1 MSSPIGREVLQVP
14 VEEEMKRSYLDY
26 AMSVIIARALPDV
39 RDGLKP
45 VQRRILYVMRELGL
59 TPDSQHTKSAKVCGE
74 TTANYH
80 PHGQEV
86 VYPTLVRIAQDF
98 NMRYPLVDGQGNF
111 GSVDGDPP
119 AAMRYC
125 LTGDALVRTAE
136 GLIPIGKLAD
146 LPSPPVSPSPNM
158 LGEGELTPLSHSVG
172 EGLGVRADRETPT
185 ETAIDIAVRSVGGRT
200 QRAERWF
207 DCGEHPTL
215 RVRTRY
221 GYELTGT
228 PNHPVLVCLA
238 DTTGKPRLAW
248 KTLDTLQVGDYLV
261 IDRGVETHAGTP
273 VDLTPYYPDLSPS
286 TRRHALPT
294 QLDEPLAF
302 LMGALVA
309 EGTLADDRIEF
320 TCTPGEFADEFV
332 RCWARVFPD
341 CRLHQWLRP
350 PVGFGKRPFW
360 QMQVVSQQVVRLL
373 GNLGLHGRS
382 AERVVPEAILRSP
395 QAVQAAFLRGLFE
408 GDGGVERS
416 GRSLMRVSLV
426 SASKRLLQQ
435 VQVMLLH
442 FGIVARLTQDTRGTT
457 WRLILTGARNLQRY
471 AASIGFV
478 SEAKRKA
485 LEAILS
491 DATGRVLSKTDF
503 VPYLSAYV
511 RRTATRHRE
520 WLSKH
525 NFDRPER
532 LADAL
537 PRLLEALTPEDAE
550 FLCALAEGRY
560 FFDPIVAIEDAGT
573 QRVYS
578 IRVAS
583 DCHSFVANG
592 FINHNTETRLT
603 PIAMEMLADIDK
615 ETVDWM
621 PNYLQSAEEPTVLPA
636 RFPNLLCNGGSGIAV
651 GMATNIPPHNL
662 SEVVDALIYR
672 LEHPN
677 CTLEPILKLLPGP
690 DFPTGALILGTKGIR
705 QAYETG
711 RGSIVMQAKTQ
722 IEPLDGG
729 KSAIVITELP
739 YQVSKARLIEQIAA
753 LVKAGKLDGITD
765 LADYSDRTGMRV
777 VIELRRDV
785 NPNRMLNSLLK
796 HTQMRTTFGAILLA
810 LVDNVPRVMSLLD
823 LLDHYL
829 EHRRTVIE
837 RRTRYE
843 LYRAKSRAHILEGL
857 QIALNFLDEI
867 IRIIRQSETAE
878 AARREMIRRFGLT
891 VLQADAILN
900 TQLRQLA
907 RLEQEKLAEE
917 YRGLLREITRLEHI
931 LSDPK
936 QVEQIIKD
944 DLRMLKEKF
953 GDARRTRIIA
963 REAEDISEEELIP
976 EEETLVLITRDGY
989 IKRVSMDAYRSQ
1001 KRGGKGVIAT
1011 TAREED
1017 EVEHLFQVSTHHYIL
1032 FFTDRGR
1039 VYRLKAYEIPETSR
1053 QARGTAV
1060 INYINIQP
1068 DEKVTATVSVRD
1080 FASEGYLTMITRRG
1094 EIKRTALSEFAN
1106 LRSNGLNAFDL
1117 ESGDSLGWVLHTSG
1131 KDDVLLATRAGLAIR
1146 FPESDVPVR
1155 GRTAG
1160 GVKAIRLGK
1169 DDALVAACRVQPDA
1183 LLLVVSENGFGKC
1196 TPLKEYR
1203 VQSRGGK
1210 GIFTM
1215 NVTRKTGSVVAA
1227 EVVEKDDKVILVTAN
1242 GKGIR
1247 LRVADLR
1254 ITGRIAQGVKLID
1267 LAEGDTVAAI
1277 TRIVLGKRLHEV
1289 DSARDGQNARG

>member
-1 MSSPIGREVLQVP
+1 MSSPIGREVLLIP

-86 VYPTLVRIAQDF
+86 VYPTLVRMAQDF

-119 AAMRYC
+119 AAMRY
-125 LTGDALVRTAE
+125 
-136 GLIPIGKLAD
+136 
-146 LPSPPVSPSPNM
+146 
-158 LGEGELTPLSHSVG
+158 
-172 EGLGVRADRETPT
+172 
-185 ETAIDIAVRSVGGRT
+185 
-200 QRAERWF
+200 
-207 DCGEHPTL
+207 
-215 RVRTRY
+215 
-221 GYELTGT
+221 
-228 PNHPVLVCLA
+228 
-238 DTTGKPRLAW
+238 
-248 KTLDTLQVGDYLV
+248 
-261 IDRGVETHAGTP
+261 
-273 VDLTPYYPDLSPS
+273 
-286 TRRHALPT
+286 
-294 QLDEPLAF
+294 
-302 LMGALVA
+302 
-309 EGTLADDRIEF
+309 
-320 TCTPGEFADEFV
+320 
-332 RCWARVFPD
+332 
-341 CRLHQWLRP
+341 
-350 PVGFGKRPFW
+350 
-360 QMQVVSQQVVRLL
+360 
-373 GNLGLHGRS
+373 
-382 AERVVPEAILRSP
+382 
-395 QAVQAAFLRGLFE
+395 
-408 GDGGVERS
+408 
-416 GRSLMRVSLV
+416 
-426 SASKRLLQQ
+426 
-435 VQVMLLH
+435 
-442 FGIVARLTQDTRGTT
+442 
-457 WRLILTGARNLQRY
+457 
-471 AASIGFV
+471 
-478 SEAKRKA
+478 
-485 LEAILS
+485 
-491 DATGRVLSKTDF
+491 
-503 VPYLSAYV
+503 
-511 RRTATRHRE
+511 
-520 WLSKH
+520 
-525 NFDRPER
+525 
-532 LADAL
+532 
-537 PRLLEALTPEDAE
+537 
-550 FLCALAEGRY
+550 
-560 FFDPIVAIEDAGT
+560 
-573 QRVYS
+573 
-578 IRVAS
+578 
-583 DCHSFVANG
+583 
-592 FINHNTETRLT
+592 TETRLT

-690 DFPTGALILGTKGIR
+690 DFPTGGLILGTKGIR

-765 LADYSDRTGMRV
+765 IADYSDRTGMRV

-796 HTQMRTTFGAILLA
+796 HTQLRTTFGAILLA

-829 EHRRTVIE
+829 EHRRIVIE

-878 AARREMIRRFGLT
+878 VARRTMIQRFGLT

-907 RLEQEKLAEE
+907 RLEQEKIAEE

-936 QVEQIIKD
+936 QVEAIIKD
-944 DLRMLKEKF
+944 DLRTLKEKF

-1060 INYINIQP
+1060 INYINIQS

-1080 FASEGYLTMITRRG
+1080 FNTPGYLTMITRKG

-1117 ESGDSLGWVLHTSG
+1117 EPGDSLGWVLHTSG
-1131 KDDVLLATRAGLAIR
+1131 KDDVLLVTKAGLAIR
-1146 FPESDVPVR
+1146 FPETGVPVR
-1155 GRTAG
+1155 SRAAG
-1160 GVKAIRLGK
+1160 GVKAITLGK
-1169 DDALVAACRVQPDA
+1169 EDALVSACRVQPDA

-1215 NVTRKTGSVVAA
+1215 NVTRKTGNVVAA
-1227 EVVEKDDKVILVTAN
+1227 EVVEKDDKLILVTTN
-1242 GKGIR
+1242 SKGIR

-1277 TRIVLGKRLHEV
+1277 TRIVLGKRLQEV
-1289 DSARDGQNARG
+1289 EAGRDS

>member
-86 VYPTLVRIAQDF
+86 VYPTLVRMAQDF

-136 GLIPIGKLAD
+136 GLIPISKLA
-146 LPSPPVSPSPNM
+146 SAEAGAEV
-158 LGEGELTPLSHSVG
+158 
-172 EGLGVRADRETPT
+172 
-185 ETAIDIAVRSVGGRT
+185 AIDIAVRSAGGRT

-221 GYELTGT
+221 GYELIGT

-273 VDLTPYYPDLSPS
+273 VDLTPYYPDLSPA

-373 GNLGLHGRS
+373 GNLGLRGRS
-382 AERVVPEAILRSP
+382 AERVVPEAILRAP

-408 GDGGVERS
+408 GDGCVERS

-485 LEAILS
+485 LEAVLN

-520 WLSKH
+520 WLGKH

-537 PRLLEALTPEDAE
+537 PRLLEALSPEDAE

-592 FINHNTETRLT
+592 FINHNTEVRLT

-765 LADYSDRTGMRV
+765 IADYSDRTGC
-777 VIELRRDV
+777 
-785 NPNRMLNSLLK
+785 
-796 HTQMRTTFGAILLA
+796 
-810 LVDNVPRVMSLLD
+810 
-823 LLDHYL
+823 
-829 EHRRTVIE
+829 
-837 RRTRYE
+837 
-843 LYRAKSRAHILEGL
+843 
-857 QIALNFLDEI
+857 
-867 IRIIRQSETAE
+867 
-878 AARREMIRRFGLT
+878 
-891 VLQADAILN
+891 
-900 TQLRQLA
+900 
-907 RLEQEKLAEE
+907 
-917 YRGLLREITRLEHI
+917 
-931 LSDPK
+931 
-936 QVEQIIKD
+936 
-944 DLRMLKEKF
+944 
-953 GDARRTRIIA
+953 
-963 REAEDISEEELIP
+963 
-976 EEETLVLITRDGY
+976 
-989 IKRVSMDAYRSQ
+989 
-1001 KRGGKGVIAT
+1001 
-1011 TAREED
+1011 
-1017 EVEHLFQVSTHHYIL
+1017 
-1032 FFTDRGR
+1032 
-1039 VYRLKAYEIPETSR
+1039 
-1053 QARGTAV
+1053 
-1060 INYINIQP
+1060 
-1068 DEKVTATVSVRD
+1068 
-1080 FASEGYLTMITRRG
+1080 AS
-1094 EIKRTALSEFAN
+1094 
-1106 LRSNGLNAFDL
+1106 
-1117 ESGDSLGWVLHTSG
+1117 
-1131 KDDVLLATRAGLAIR
+1131 
-1146 FPESDVPVR
+1146 
-1155 GRTAG
+1155 
-1160 GVKAIRLGK
+1160 
-1169 DDALVAACRVQPDA
+1169 
-1183 LLLVVSENGFGKC
+1183 
-1196 TPLKEYR
+1196 
-1203 VQSRGGK
+1203 
-1210 GIFTM
+1210 
-1215 NVTRKTGSVVAA
+1215 
-1227 EVVEKDDKVILVTAN
+1227 
-1242 GKGIR
+1242 
-1247 LRVADLR
+1247 
-1254 ITGRIAQGVKLID
+1254 
-1267 LAEGDTVAAI
+1267 
-1277 TRIVLGKRLHEV
+1277 
-1289 DSARDGQNARG
+1289 

>member
-86 VYPTLVRIAQDF
+86 VYPTLVRMAQDF

-136 GLIPIGKLAD
+136 GLIPISKLANAEAGAE
-146 LPSPPVSPSPNM
+146 V
-158 LGEGELTPLSHSVG
+158 
-172 EGLGVRADRETPT
+172 
-185 ETAIDIAVRSVGGRT
+185 AIDIAVRSAGGRT

-215 RVRTRY
+215 RVRTHY

-238 DTTGKPRLAW
+238 DPTGKPRLAW

-273 VDLTPYYPDLSPS
+273 VDLTPYYPDLSPA

-350 PVGFGKRPFW
+350 PIGFGKRPFW

-520 WLSKH
+520 WLGKH

-537 PRLLEALTPEDAE
+537 PRLLEALSPEDAE

-592 FINHNTETRLT
+592 FINHNTEVRLT

-765 LADYSDRTGMRV
+765 IADYSDRTGMRV

-796 HTQMRTTFGAILLA
+796 HTQLRTTFGAILLA

-829 EHRRTVIE
+829 EHRRVVIE

-944 DLRMLKEKF
+944 ELRMLKEKY

-989 IKRVSMDAYRSQ
+989 IKRVSLDAYRSQ

-1131 KDDVLLATRAGLAIR
+1131 NDEVILVTRAGLAIR

-1160 GVKAIRLGK
+1160 GVKAIQLGK
-1169 DDALVAACRVQPDA
+1169 DDALVAACRVQPNA

-1196 TPLKEYR
+1196 TPLTEYR

-1267 LAEGDTVAAI
+1267 LAPGDTVAAI
-1277 TRIVLGKRLHEV
+1277 TRIVLGKRLHAV
-1289 DSARDGQNARG
+1289 DASRDGQDTGE

>member
-86 VYPTLVRIAQDF
+86 VYPTLVRMAQDF

-119 AAMRYC
+119 AAMRY
-125 LTGDALVRTAE
+125 
-136 GLIPIGKLAD
+136 
-146 LPSPPVSPSPNM
+146 
-158 LGEGELTPLSHSVG
+158 
-172 EGLGVRADRETPT
+172 T
-185 ETAIDIAVRSVGGRT
+185 EV
-200 QRAERWF
+200 
-207 DCGEHPTL
+207 
-215 RVRTRY
+215 
-221 GYELTGT
+221 
-228 PNHPVLVCLA
+228 
-238 DTTGKPRLAW
+238 
-248 KTLDTLQVGDYLV
+248 
-261 IDRGVETHAGTP
+261 
-273 VDLTPYYPDLSPS
+273 
-286 TRRHALPT
+286 
-294 QLDEPLAF
+294 
-302 LMGALVA
+302 
-309 EGTLADDRIEF
+309 
-320 TCTPGEFADEFV
+320 
-332 RCWARVFPD
+332 
-341 CRLHQWLRP
+341 
-350 PVGFGKRPFW
+350 
-360 QMQVVSQQVVRLL
+360 
-373 GNLGLHGRS
+373 
-382 AERVVPEAILRSP
+382 
-395 QAVQAAFLRGLFE
+395 
-408 GDGGVERS
+408 
-416 GRSLMRVSLV
+416 
-426 SASKRLLQQ
+426 
-435 VQVMLLH
+435 
-442 FGIVARLTQDTRGTT
+442 
-457 WRLILTGARNLQRY
+457 
-471 AASIGFV
+471 
-478 SEAKRKA
+478 
-485 LEAILS
+485 
-491 DATGRVLSKTDF
+491 
-503 VPYLSAYV
+503 
-511 RRTATRHRE
+511 
-520 WLSKH
+520 
-525 NFDRPER
+525 
-532 LADAL
+532 
-537 PRLLEALTPEDAE
+537 
-550 FLCALAEGRY
+550 
-560 FFDPIVAIEDAGT
+560 
-573 QRVYS
+573 
-578 IRVAS
+578 
-583 DCHSFVANG
+583 
-592 FINHNTETRLT
+592 RLT

-765 LADYSDRTGMRV
+765 IADYSDRTGMRV

-796 HTQMRTTFGAILLA
+796 HTQLRTTFGAILLA

-829 EHRRTVIE
+829 EHRRIVIE

-878 AARREMIRRFGLT
+878 AARRTMIQRFGLT

-907 RLEQEKLAEE
+907 RLEQEKIAEE

-936 QVEQIIKD
+936 QVEAIIKD
-944 DLRMLKEKF
+944 DLRTLKEKF
-953 GDARRTRIIA
+953 GDPRRTRIIA

-1060 INYINIQP
+1060 INYINIQS

-1080 FASEGYLTMITRRG
+1080 FDAPGYLTMITRKG

-1117 ESGDSLGWVLHTSG
+1117 EPGDSLGWVLHTSG
-1131 KDDVLLATRAGLAIR
+1131 SDDVLLVTKAGLAIR
-1146 FPESDVPVR
+1146 FPETDVPVR
-1155 GRTAG
+1155 SRAAG
-1160 GVKAIRLGK
+1160 GVKAITLGK

-1210 GIFTM
+1210 GIYTM

-1227 EVVEKDDKVILVTAN
+1227 EVVEKDDKLILVTAN
-1242 GKGIR
+1242 SKGIR

-1277 TRIVLGKRLHEV
+1277 TRIVLGKRLQEV
-1289 DSARDGQNARG
+1289 EAGREG

>member
-86 VYPTLVRIAQDF
+86 VYPTLVRMAQDF

-136 GLIPIGKLAD
+136 GLIPIGRLA
-146 LPSPPVSPSPNM
+146 SA
-158 LGEGELTPLSHSVG
+158 EAEA
-172 EGLGVRADRETPT
+172 EA
-185 ETAIDIAVRSVGGRT
+185 AIDIAVRSVGGRT

-238 DTTGKPRLAW
+238 DTSGKPRLAW
-248 KTLDTLQVGDYLV
+248 KTLDTLQVGEYLV
-261 IDRGVETHAGTP
+261 IDRGIETQAGTP
-273 VDLTPYYPDLSPS
+273 VDLTPYYPTLSPA
-286 TRRHALPT
+286 TRRHTLPT

-309 EGTLADDRIEF
+309 EGTLTDDRIEF

-350 PVGFGKRPFW
+350 PIGFGKRPFW

-485 LEAILS
+485 LEAVLN

-520 WLSKH
+520 WLGKH

-592 FINHNTETRLT
+592 FINHNTEVRLT

-662 SEVVDALIYR
+662 SEIVDALIYR

-677 CTLEPILKLLPGP
+677 CTLDPILKLLPGP

-829 EHRRTVIE
+829 EHRRVVIE

-944 DLRMLKEKF
+944 DLRTLKEKY
-953 GDARRTRIIA
+953 GDGRRTRIIA

-1080 FASEGYLTMITRRG
+1080 FASEGYLTMITRGG

-1131 KDDVLLATRAGLAIR
+1131 KDDVLLVTRAGLAIR

-1196 TPLKEYR
+1196 TPLTEYR

-1289 DSARDGQNARG
+1289 DSARDGQHAGE

>member
-86 VYPTLVRIAQDF
+86 VYPTLVRMAQDF

-136 GLIPIGKLAD
+136 GLIPISKLA
-146 LPSPPVSPSPNM
+146 SAEAGAEV
-158 LGEGELTPLSHSVG
+158 
-172 EGLGVRADRETPT
+172 
-185 ETAIDIAVRSVGGRT
+185 AIDIAVRSAGGRT

-273 VDLTPYYPDLSPS
+273 VDLTPYYPDLSPA
-286 TRRHALPT
+286 TRHHTLPT
-294 QLDEPLAF
+294 HLDEPLAF

-382 AERVVPEAILRSP
+382 AERVVPEAILRAP

-408 GDGGVERS
+408 GDGCVERS

-457 WRLILTGARNLQRY
+457 WRLILTGTRNLQRY

-520 WLSKH
+520 WLGKH

-592 FINHNTETRLT
+592 FINHNTEVRLT

-765 LADYSDRTGMRV
+765 IADYSDRTGMRV

-878 AARREMIRRFGLT
+878 VARREMIRRFGLT

-944 DLRMLKEKF
+944 ELRMLKEKY

-989 IKRVSMDAYRSQ
+989 IKRVSLDAYRSQ

-1131 KDDVLLATRAGLAIR
+1131 NDEVILVTRAGLAIR

-1169 DDALVAACRVQPDA
+1169 DDALVAACRVQPNA

-1196 TPLKEYR
+1196 TPLTEYR

-1267 LAEGDTVAAI
+1267 LAPGDTVAAI
-1277 TRIVLGKRLHEV
+1277 TRIVLGKRLHAV
-1289 DSARDGQNARG
+1289 DASRDGQDTGE

>member
-1 MSSPIGREVLQVP
+1 
-14 VEEEMKRSYLDY
+14 
-26 AMSVIIARALPDV
+26 
-39 RDGLKP
+39 
-45 VQRRILYVMRELGL
+45 
-59 TPDSQHTKSAKVCGE
+59 
-74 TTANYH
+74 
-80 PHGQEV
+80 V
-86 VYPTLVRIAQDF
+86 VYPTLVRMAQDF

-125 LTGDALVRTAE
+125 LTGDALVRTVE
-136 GLIPIGKLAD
+136 GLIPIGKLA
-146 LPSPPVSPSPNM
+146 SA
-158 LGEGELTPLSHSVG
+158 EAEA
-172 EGLGVRADRETPT
+172 EA
-185 ETAIDIAVRSVGGRT
+185 AIDIAVRSVGGRT

-238 DTTGKPRLAW
+238 DPTGKPRLAW
-248 KTLDTLQVGDYLV
+248 KTLDTLQVGEYLV
-261 IDRGVETHAGTP
+261 IDRGIETQAGTP
-273 VDLTPYYPDLSPS
+273 VDLTPYYPTLSPA
-286 TRRHALPT
+286 TRRHTLPT

-373 GNLGLHGRS
+373 SNLGLRGRS
-382 AERVVPEAILRSP
+382 AERVVPEAILRAP

-408 GDGGVERS
+408 GDGCVERS

-442 FGIVARLTQDTRGTT
+442 FGIVARLTQDTRRAT

-485 LEAILS
+485 LEAVLN

-583 DCHSFVANG
+583 ECHSFVANG
-592 FINHNTETRLT
+592 FINHNTEVRLT

-829 EHRRTVIE
+829 EHRRVVIE

-878 AARREMIRRFGLT
+878 AARREMIRRFALT

-907 RLEQEKLAEE
+907 RLEQEKLADE

-953 GDARRTRIIA
+953 GDVRRTRIIA

-1080 FASEGYLTMITRRG
+1080 FASEGYLTMITRGG

-1169 DDALVAACRVQPDA
+1169 DDALVAACRVLPDA

-1215 NVTRKTGSVVAA
+1215 NVTRKTGNVVAA
-1227 EVVEKDDKVILVTAN
+1227 EVVEKDDKVILVTTN

-1289 DSARDGQNARG
+1289 DSARDEQQADE

>member
-1 MSSPIGREVLQVP
+1 MTARRSSIPSTTAHCRSEHTHIFDRPARRVQLLVMSSPIGREVLQVP

-86 VYPTLVRIAQDF
+86 VYPTLVRMAQDF

-136 GLIPIGKLAD
+136 GLIPISKLA
-146 LPSPPVSPSPNM
+146 SAEAGAEV
-158 LGEGELTPLSHSVG
+158 
-172 EGLGVRADRETPT
+172 
-185 ETAIDIAVRSVGGRT
+185 AIDIAVRSAGGRT

-238 DTTGKPRLAW
+238 DPTGKPRLAW
-248 KTLDTLQVGDYLV
+248 KTLDTLQVGEYLV
-261 IDRGVETHAGTP
+261 IDRGIETHAGTP
-273 VDLTPYYPDLSPS
+273 VDLTPYYPDLSPA

-332 RCWARVFPD
+332 RCWAQVFPD

-373 GNLGLHGRS
+373 GNLGLRGRL
-382 AERVVPEAILRSP
+382 AERVVPEAILRAP

-485 LEAILS
+485 LEAVLN

-520 WLSKH
+520 WLGKH

-537 PRLLEALTPEDAE
+537 PRLLEALSPEDAE
-550 FLCALAEGRY
+550 FLCALAEERY
-560 FFDPIVAIEDAGT
+560 FFDSIVAIEDAGT

-578 IRVAS
+578 IRVTS

-592 FINHNTETRLT
+592 FINHNTEVRLT

-636 RFPNLLCNGGSGIAV
+636 RFPNLLCNGSSGIAV

-765 LADYSDRTGMRV
+765 IADYSDRTGMRV

-829 EHRRTVIE
+829 EHRRVVIE

-878 AARREMIRRFGLT
+878 AARREMIRRFALT

-907 RLEQEKLAEE
+907 RLEQEKLADE

-1080 FASEGYLTMITRRG
+1080 FASEGYLTMITRGG

-1131 KDDVLLATRAGLAIR
+1131 KDDVLLVTRAGLAIR
-1146 FPESDVPVR
+1146 FPETDVPVR
-1155 GRTAG
+1155 GSNG
-1160 GVKAIRLGK
+1160 GR
-1169 DDALVAACRVQPDA
+1169 R
-1183 LLLVVSENGFGKC
+1183 
-1196 TPLKEYR
+1196 
-1203 VQSRGGK
+1203 
-1210 GIFTM
+1210 
-1215 NVTRKTGSVVAA
+1215 
-1227 EVVEKDDKVILVTAN
+1227 
-1242 GKGIR
+1242 
-1247 LRVADLR
+1247 
-1254 ITGRIAQGVKLID
+1254 
-1267 LAEGDTVAAI
+1267 EGDTARQRRRAGCGVPCVARRAALSRLRERLRQMHAAYGVPRAI
-1277 TRIVLGKRLHEV
+1277 ARRQGHLHDECH
-1289 DSARDGQNARG
+1289 AQDGQRGRSGSCRKGRQGHPRHRERQRHSAARGGLAHHGSHRAGREAD

>member
-86 VYPTLVRIAQDF
+86 VYPTLVRMAQDF

-119 AAMRYC
+119 AAMRY
-125 LTGDALVRTAE
+125 
-136 GLIPIGKLAD
+136 
-146 LPSPPVSPSPNM
+146 
-158 LGEGELTPLSHSVG
+158 
-172 EGLGVRADRETPT
+172 T
-185 ETAIDIAVRSVGGRT
+185 EV
-200 QRAERWF
+200 
-207 DCGEHPTL
+207 
-215 RVRTRY
+215 
-221 GYELTGT
+221 
-228 PNHPVLVCLA
+228 
-238 DTTGKPRLAW
+238 
-248 KTLDTLQVGDYLV
+248 
-261 IDRGVETHAGTP
+261 
-273 VDLTPYYPDLSPS
+273 
-286 TRRHALPT
+286 
-294 QLDEPLAF
+294 
-302 LMGALVA
+302 
-309 EGTLADDRIEF
+309 
-320 TCTPGEFADEFV
+320 
-332 RCWARVFPD
+332 
-341 CRLHQWLRP
+341 
-350 PVGFGKRPFW
+350 
-360 QMQVVSQQVVRLL
+360 
-373 GNLGLHGRS
+373 
-382 AERVVPEAILRSP
+382 
-395 QAVQAAFLRGLFE
+395 
-408 GDGGVERS
+408 
-416 GRSLMRVSLV
+416 
-426 SASKRLLQQ
+426 
-435 VQVMLLH
+435 
-442 FGIVARLTQDTRGTT
+442 
-457 WRLILTGARNLQRY
+457 
-471 AASIGFV
+471 
-478 SEAKRKA
+478 
-485 LEAILS
+485 
-491 DATGRVLSKTDF
+491 
-503 VPYLSAYV
+503 
-511 RRTATRHRE
+511 
-520 WLSKH
+520 
-525 NFDRPER
+525 
-532 LADAL
+532 
-537 PRLLEALTPEDAE
+537 
-550 FLCALAEGRY
+550 
-560 FFDPIVAIEDAGT
+560 
-573 QRVYS
+573 
-578 IRVAS
+578 
-583 DCHSFVANG
+583 
-592 FINHNTETRLT
+592 RLT

-662 SEVVDALIYR
+662 SEIVDALIYR

-765 LADYSDRTGMRV
+765 IADYSDRTGMRV

-829 EHRRTVIE
+829 EHRRVVIE

-878 AARREMIRRFGLT
+878 VARREMIRRFGLT

-944 DLRMLKEKF
+944 DLRTLKEKY

-1080 FASEGYLTMITRRG
+1080 FASEGYLTMITRGG

-1106 LRSNGLNAFDL
+1106 LRSNGLNAFDPRKRRL
-1117 ESGDSLGWVLHTSG
+1117 
-1131 KDDVLLATRAGLAIR
+1131 AGLGAAH
-1146 FPESDVPVR
+1146 FGH
-1155 GRTAG
+1155 GRCAAG
-1160 GVKAIRLGK
+1160 
-1169 DDALVAACRVQPDA
+1169 D
-1183 LLLVVSENGFGKC
+1183 
-1196 TPLKEYR
+1196 
-1203 VQSRGGK
+1203 
-1210 GIFTM
+1210 
-1215 NVTRKTGSVVAA
+1215 
-1227 EVVEKDDKVILVTAN
+1227 
-1242 GKGIR
+1242 
-1247 LRVADLR
+1247 
-1254 ITGRIAQGVKLID
+1254 
-1267 LAEGDTVAAI
+1267 
-1277 TRIVLGKRLHEV
+1277 
-1289 DSARDGQNARG
+1289 ARGAGNPLPRIGCACTGAHGRAA

>member
-86 VYPTLVRIAQDF
+86 VYPTLVRMAQDF

-136 GLIPIGKLAD
+136 GLIPISKLA
-146 LPSPPVSPSPNM
+146 SAEAGAEV
-158 LGEGELTPLSHSVG
+158 
-172 EGLGVRADRETPT
+172 
-185 ETAIDIAVRSVGGRT
+185 AIDIAVRSAGGRT

-238 DTTGKPRLAW
+238 DTSGKPRLAW
-248 KTLDTLQVGDYLV
+248 KTLDTLQVGEYLV
-261 IDRGVETHAGTP
+261 IDRGIETQAGTP
-273 VDLTPYYPDLSPS
+273 VDLTPYYPTLSPA
-286 TRRHALPT
+286 TRRHTLPT

-332 RCWARVFPD
+332 RCWARVFPN

-382 AERVVPEAILRSP
+382 AERVVPEAILRAP

-408 GDGGVERS
+408 GDGCVERS

-485 LEAILS
+485 LEAVLN

-520 WLSKH
+520 WLGKH

-537 PRLLEALTPEDAE
+537 PRLLEALSPEDAE

-592 FINHNTETRLT
+592 FINHNTEVRLT

-662 SEVVDALIYR
+662 SEIVDALIYR

-796 HTQMRTTFGAILLA
+796 HTQLRTTFGAILLA

-829 EHRRTVIE
+829 EHRRVVIE

-1080 FASEGYLTMITRRG
+1080 FASEGYLTMITRGG

-1169 DDALVAACRVQPDA
+1169 DDALVAACRVLPDA

-1267 LAEGDTVAAI
+1267 LAEGDMVAAI

-1289 DSARDGQNARG
+1289 DSARDGQHAGE

>member
-86 VYPTLVRIAQDF
+86 VYPTLVRMAQDF

-136 GLIPIGKLAD
+136 GLIPIGKL
-146 LPSPPVSPSPNM
+146 VSAEA
-158 LGEGELTPLSHSVG
+158 GAEV
-172 EGLGVRADRETPT
+172 
-185 ETAIDIAVRSVGGRT
+185 AIDIAVRSAGGRT

-221 GYELTGT
+221 GYELIGT

-273 VDLTPYYPDLSPS
+273 VDLTPYYPDLSPA

-485 LEAILS
+485 LEAILN

-511 RRTATRHRE
+511 RRMATRHRE

-592 FINHNTETRLT
+592 FINHNTEVRLT

-765 LADYSDRTGMRV
+765 IADYSDRTGMRV

-878 AARREMIRRFGLT
+878 VARREMIRRFGLT

-944 DLRMLKEKF
+944 ELRMLKEKY

-989 IKRVSMDAYRSQ
+989 IKRVSLDAYRSQ

-1131 KDDVLLATRAGLAIR
+1131 NDEVILVTRAGLAIR

-1169 DDALVAACRVQPDA
+1169 DDALVAACRVQPNA

-1196 TPLKEYR
+1196 TPLTEYR

-1267 LAEGDTVAAI
+1267 LAPGDTVAAI
-1277 TRIVLGKRLHEV
+1277 TRIVLGKRLHAV
-1289 DSARDGQNARG
+1289 DASRDGQDTGE

>member
-86 VYPTLVRIAQDF
+86 VYPTLVRMAQDF

-136 GLIPIGKLAD
+136 GLIPISKLA
-146 LPSPPVSPSPNM
+146 SAEAGAEV
-158 LGEGELTPLSHSVG
+158 
-172 EGLGVRADRETPT
+172 
-185 ETAIDIAVRSVGGRT
+185 AIDIAVRSAGGRT

-221 GYELTGT
+221 GYELIGT

-273 VDLTPYYPDLSPS
+273 VDLTPYYPDLSPA

-520 WLSKH
+520 WLGKH

-592 FINHNTETRLT
+592 FINHNTEVRLT

-677 CTLEPILKLLPGP
+677 CTLDPILKLLPGP

-765 LADYSDRTGMRV
+765 IADYSDRTGMRV

-796 HTQMRTTFGAILLA
+796 HTQLRTTFGAILLA

-878 AARREMIRRFGLT
+878 VARREMIRRFGLT

-944 DLRMLKEKF
+944 ELRMLKEKY

-989 IKRVSMDAYRSQ
+989 IKRVSLDAYRSQ

-1131 KDDVLLATRAGLAIR
+1131 NDEVILVTRAGLAIR

-1169 DDALVAACRVQPDA
+1169 DDALVAACRVQPNA

-1196 TPLKEYR
+1196 TPLTEYR

-1267 LAEGDTVAAI
+1267 LAPGDTVAAI
-1277 TRIVLGKRLHEV
+1277 TRIVLGKRLHAV
-1289 DSARDGQNARG
+1289 DASRDGQDTGE

>member
-86 VYPTLVRIAQDF
+86 VYPTLVRMAQDF

-136 GLIPIGKLAD
+136 GLIPISKLA
-146 LPSPPVSPSPNM
+146 SAEAGAEV
-158 LGEGELTPLSHSVG
+158 
-172 EGLGVRADRETPT
+172 
-185 ETAIDIAVRSVGGRT
+185 AIDIAVRSAGGRT

-221 GYELTGT
+221 GYELIGT

-273 VDLTPYYPDLSPS
+273 VDLTPYYPDLSPA
-286 TRRHALPT
+286 TRRHTLPT

-592 FINHNTETRLT
+592 FINHNTEVRLT

-662 SEVVDALIYR
+662 SEIVDALIYR

-843 LYRAKSRAHILEGL
+843 LYRAKSRAHVLEGL

-878 AARREMIRRFGLT
+878 AARREMIRRFALT

-944 DLRMLKEKF
+944 DLRTLKEKY

-1080 FASEGYLTMITRRG
+1080 FASEGYLTMITRGG

-1169 DDALVAACRVQPDA
+1169 DDALVAACRVLPDA

-1196 TPLKEYR
+1196 TPLTEYR

-1289 DSARDGQNARG
+1289 DSARDGQHAGE

>member
-86 VYPTLVRIAQDF
+86 VYPTLVRMAQDF

-136 GLIPIGKLAD
+136 GLIPISKLA
-146 LPSPPVSPSPNM
+146 SAEAGAEV
-158 LGEGELTPLSHSVG
+158 
-172 EGLGVRADRETPT
+172 
-185 ETAIDIAVRSVGGRT
+185 AIDIAVRSAGGRT

-207 DCGEHPTL
+207 DCGEHLTL

-221 GYELTGT
+221 GYELIGT

-261 IDRGVETHAGTP
+261 IDRGVETHAGMP
-273 VDLTPYYPDLSPS
+273 VDLTPYYPDLSPA

-395 QAVQAAFLRGLFE
+395 QAVQAAFLRGLLE

-592 FINHNTETRLT
+592 FINHNTEVRLT

-765 LADYSDRTGMRV
+765 IADYSDRTGMRV

-829 EHRRTVIE
+829 EHRRAVIE

-944 DLRMLKEKF
+944 DLRTLKEKY

-989 IKRVSMDAYRSQ
+989 IKRVSVDAYRSQ

-1080 FASEGYLTMITRRG
+1080 FASEGYLTMITRGG

-1131 KDDVLLATRAGLAIR
+1131 KDDVLLVTRAGLAIR
-1146 FPESDVPVR
+1146 FPELDVPVR

-1160 GVKAIRLGK
+1160 GVRAIRLGK
-1169 DDALVAACRVQPDA
+1169 DDALVAACRVQSDA

-1196 TPLKEYR
+1196 TPLTEYR

-1267 LAEGDTVAAI
+1267 LAPGDTVAAI
-1277 TRIVLGKRLHEV
+1277 TRIVLGKRLHAV
-1289 DSARDGQNARG
+1289 DASRNGQDESE

>member
-86 VYPTLVRIAQDF
+86 VYPTLVRMAQDF

-136 GLIPIGKLAD
+136 GLIPISKLA
-146 LPSPPVSPSPNM
+146 SAEAGAEV
-158 LGEGELTPLSHSVG
+158 
-172 EGLGVRADRETPT
+172 
-185 ETAIDIAVRSVGGRT
+185 AIDIAVRSAGGRT

-221 GYELTGT
+221 GYELIGT

-273 VDLTPYYPDLSPS
+273 VDLTPYYPDLSPA

-332 RCWARVFPD
+332 RCWTRVFPD

-408 GDGGVERS
+408 GDGCVERS

-592 FINHNTETRLT
+592 FINHNTEVRLT

-765 LADYSDRTGMRV
+765 IADYSDRTGMRV

-829 EHRRTVIE
+829 EHRRVVIE

-878 AARREMIRRFGLT
+878 VARREMIRRFGLT

-944 DLRMLKEKF
+944 DLRTLKEKY

-1080 FASEGYLTMITRRG
+1080 FASEGYLTMITRGG

-1131 KDDVLLATRAGLAIR
+1131 TDDVLLVTRAGLAIR

-1267 LAEGDTVAAI
+1267 LAPGDAVAAI
-1277 TRIVLGKRLHEV
+1277 TRIVLGKRLHAV
-1289 DSARDGQNARG
+1289 DASRDGQDEGA

>member
-86 VYPTLVRIAQDF
+86 VYPTLVRMAQDF

-136 GLIPIGKLAD
+136 GLIPISKLA
-146 LPSPPVSPSPNM
+146 SAEAGAEV
-158 LGEGELTPLSHSVG
+158 
-172 EGLGVRADRETPT
+172 
-185 ETAIDIAVRSVGGRT
+185 AIDIAVRSAGGRT

-221 GYELTGT
+221 GYELIGT

-238 DTTGKPRLAW
+238 DPTGKPRLAW
-248 KTLDTLQVGDYLV
+248 KTLDTLQVGEYLV
-261 IDRGVETHAGTP
+261 IDRGIETQAGTP
-273 VDLTPYYPDLSPS
+273 VDLTPYYPTLSPA
-286 TRRHALPT
+286 TRRHTLPT
-294 QLDEPLAF
+294 HLDEPLAF
-302 LMGALVA
+302 LMGALIA

-435 VQVMLLH
+435 VQVMLMH

-532 LADAL
+532 LADAI

-583 DCHSFVANG
+583 ECHSFVANG
-592 FINHNTETRLT
+592 FINHNTEVRLT

-662 SEVVDALIYR
+662 SEIVDALIYR

-677 CTLEPILKLLPGP
+677 CTLEPIQKLLPGP

-944 DLRMLKEKF
+944 DLRTLKEKY

-1080 FASEGYLTMITRRG
+1080 FASEGYLTMITRGG

-1169 DDALVAACRVQPDA
+1169 DDALVAACRVLPDA

-1289 DSARDGQNARG
+1289 DSARDGQHAGE

>member
-86 VYPTLVRIAQDF
+86 VYPTLVRMAQDF

-136 GLIPIGKLAD
+136 GLIPISKLA
-146 LPSPPVSPSPNM
+146 SAEAGAEV
-158 LGEGELTPLSHSVG
+158 
-172 EGLGVRADRETPT
+172 
-185 ETAIDIAVRSVGGRT
+185 AIDIAVRSAGGRT

-221 GYELTGT
+221 GYELIGT

-273 VDLTPYYPDLSPS
+273 VDLTPYYPDLSPA
-286 TRRHALPT
+286 TRRHTLPT

-373 GNLGLHGRS
+373 GNLGLRGRS

-408 GDGGVERS
+408 GDGCVERS

-560 FFDPIVAIEDAGT
+560 FFDPIVAIEDAGI

-583 DCHSFVANG
+583 ECHSFVANG
-592 FINHNTETRLT
+592 FINHNTEVRLT

-765 LADYSDRTGMRV
+765 IADYSDRTGMRV

-796 HTQMRTTFGAILLA
+796 HTQLRTTFGAILLA

-829 EHRRTVIE
+829 EHRRVVIE

-878 AARREMIRRFGLT
+878 VARREMIRRFGLT

-944 DLRMLKEKF
+944 ELRMLKEKY

-989 IKRVSMDAYRSQ
+989 IKRVSLDAYRSQ

-1131 KDDVLLATRAGLAIR
+1131 NDEVILVTRAGLAIR

-1169 DDALVAACRVQPDA
+1169 DDALVAACRVQPNA

-1196 TPLKEYR
+1196 TPLTEYR

-1267 LAEGDTVAAI
+1267 LAPGDTVAAI
-1277 TRIVLGKRLHEV
+1277 TRIVLGKRLHAV
-1289 DSARDGQNARG
+1289 DASRDGQDTGE

>member
-1 MSSPIGREVLQVP
+1 
-14 VEEEMKRSYLDY
+14 MKRSYLDY

-86 VYPTLVRIAQDF
+86 VYPTLVRMAQDF

-136 GLIPIGKLAD
+136 GLIPISKLA
-146 LPSPPVSPSPNM
+146 SAEAGAEV
-158 LGEGELTPLSHSVG
+158 
-172 EGLGVRADRETPT
+172 
-185 ETAIDIAVRSVGGRT
+185 AIDIAVRSAGGRT

-273 VDLTPYYPDLSPS
+273 VDLTPYYPDLSPA
-286 TRRHALPT
+286 TRHHTLPT
-294 QLDEPLAF
+294 HLDEPLAF

-382 AERVVPEAILRSP
+382 AERVVPEAILRAP

-408 GDGGVERS
+408 GDGCVERS

-457 WRLILTGARNLQRY
+457 WRLILTGTRNLQRY

-520 WLSKH
+520 WLGKH

-592 FINHNTETRLT
+592 FINHNTEVRLT

-765 LADYSDRTGMRV
+765 IADYSDRTGMRV

-878 AARREMIRRFGLT
+878 VARREMIRRFGLT

-944 DLRMLKEKF
+944 ELRMLKEKY

-989 IKRVSMDAYRSQ
+989 IKRVSLDAYRSQ

-1131 KDDVLLATRAGLAIR
+1131 NDEVILVTRAGLAIR

-1169 DDALVAACRVQPDA
+1169 DDALVAACRVQPNA

-1196 TPLKEYR
+1196 TPLTEYR

-1267 LAEGDTVAAI
+1267 LAPGDTVAAI
-1277 TRIVLGKRLHEV
+1277 TRIVLGKRLHAV
-1289 DSARDGQNARG
+1289 DASRDGQDTGE

>member
-86 VYPTLVRIAQDF
+86 VYPTLVRMAQDF

-136 GLIPIGKLAD
+136 GLIPISKLA
-146 LPSPPVSPSPNM
+146 SAEAGAEV
-158 LGEGELTPLSHSVG
+158 
-172 EGLGVRADRETPT
+172 
-185 ETAIDIAVRSVGGRT
+185 AIDIAVRSAGGRT

-221 GYELTGT
+221 GYELIGT

-273 VDLTPYYPDLSPS
+273 VDLTPYYPDLSPA

-408 GDGGVERS
+408 GDGCVERS

-583 DCHSFVANG
+583 ECHSFVANG
-592 FINHNTETRLT
+592 FINHNTEVRLT

-662 SEVVDALIYR
+662 SEIVDALIYR

-796 HTQMRTTFGAILLA
+796 HTQLRTTFGAILLA

-829 EHRRTVIE
+829 EHRRVVIE

-878 AARREMIRRFGLT
+878 VARREMIRRFGLT

-944 DLRMLKEKF
+944 DLRMLKEKY

-1080 FASEGYLTMITRRG
+1080 FASEGYLTMITRGG

-1131 KDDVLLATRAGLAIR
+1131 TDDVLLVTRAGLAIR

-1196 TPLKEYR
+1196 TPLTEYR

-1267 LAEGDTVAAI
+1267 LAPGDTVAAI
-1277 TRIVLGKRLHEV
+1277 TRIVLGKRLHAV
-1289 DSARDGQNARG
+1289 DASRDGQDEGA

>member
-86 VYPTLVRIAQDF
+86 VYPTLVRMAQDF

-136 GLIPIGKLAD
+136 GLIPISKL
-146 LPSPPVSPSPNM
+146 VSA
-158 LGEGELTPLSHSVG
+158 EAEA
-172 EGLGVRADRETPT
+172 EA
-185 ETAIDIAVRSVGGRT
+185 AIDIAVRSVGGRT

-238 DTTGKPRLAW
+238 DPTGKPRLAW
-248 KTLDTLQVGDYLV
+248 KTLDTLQIGDHLV
-261 IDRGVETHAGTP
+261 IDRGVEAQTGTP
-273 VDLTPYYPDLSPS
+273 VDLTPYYPTLSPA
-286 TRRHALPT
+286 TRRHTLPT
-294 QLDEPLAF
+294 HLDEPLAF
-302 LMGALVA
+302 LMGALIA

-373 GNLGLHGRS
+373 GNLGLRGRS
-382 AERVVPEAILRSP
+382 AERVVPEAILRAP
-395 QAVQAAFLRGLFE
+395 QAVQATFLRGLFE
-408 GDGGVERS
+408 GDGCVERS

-435 VQVMLLH
+435 VQVMLLP
-442 FGIVARLTQDTRGTT
+442 FGIVARLTQDTRGST
-457 WRLILTGARNLQRY
+457 WRLILTGTRNLQRY
-471 AASIGFV
+471 AVSIGFV

-485 LEAILS
+485 LAAILS
-491 DATGRVLSKTDF
+491 DATGRVLSKTDY

-511 RRTATRHRE
+511 RRTAKRHRE
-520 WLSKH
+520 WLGKH

-532 LADAL
+532 LVDAL
-537 PRLLEALTPEDAE
+537 PRLLEALPPEDAE

-560 FFDPIVAIEDAGT
+560 FFDPIVAIEDAGV

-592 FINHNTETRLT
+592 FINHNTEVRLT

-829 EHRRTVIE
+829 EHRRVVIE

-878 AARREMIRRFGLT
+878 AARREMIRRFALT

-1080 FASEGYLTMITRRG
+1080 FASEGYLTMITRGG

-1131 KDDVLLATRAGLAIR
+1131 KDDVLLVTRAGLAIR

-1169 DDALVAACRVQPDA
+1169 DDALVSACRVQPDA

-1196 TPLKEYR
+1196 TPLREYR

-1215 NVTRKTGSVVAA
+1215 NVTRKTGNVVAA
-1227 EVVEKDDKVILVTAN
+1227 EVVEKDDKLILVTTN
-1242 GKGIR
+1242 SKGIR

>member
-1 MSSPIGREVLQVP
+1 MHRGQTWMWIVMLGMWLAILAALAGCGGATSHQIITDYKGSLQGMVVAPPNGARDVDTRVKPRIAWRGDAQPPAVFSVSLKYQRQGGDFDPVRTRLERLGEKEWQLVPTFPLSSGTLHAIVVTAPNERVESWFITEGDPVHFRSAPPRSLLLRQMTARRLNTQSTTAHCRSERSHIFDRPARRVQLLVMSSPIGREVLQVP

-86 VYPTLVRIAQDF
+86 VYPTLVRMAQDF

-119 AAMRYC
+119 AAMRY
-125 LTGDALVRTAE
+125 
-136 GLIPIGKLAD
+136 
-146 LPSPPVSPSPNM
+146 
-158 LGEGELTPLSHSVG
+158 
-172 EGLGVRADRETPT
+172 T
-185 ETAIDIAVRSVGGRT
+185 EV
-200 QRAERWF
+200 
-207 DCGEHPTL
+207 
-215 RVRTRY
+215 
-221 GYELTGT
+221 
-228 PNHPVLVCLA
+228 
-238 DTTGKPRLAW
+238 
-248 KTLDTLQVGDYLV
+248 
-261 IDRGVETHAGTP
+261 
-273 VDLTPYYPDLSPS
+273 
-286 TRRHALPT
+286 
-294 QLDEPLAF
+294 
-302 LMGALVA
+302 
-309 EGTLADDRIEF
+309 
-320 TCTPGEFADEFV
+320 
-332 RCWARVFPD
+332 
-341 CRLHQWLRP
+341 
-350 PVGFGKRPFW
+350 
-360 QMQVVSQQVVRLL
+360 
-373 GNLGLHGRS
+373 
-382 AERVVPEAILRSP
+382 
-395 QAVQAAFLRGLFE
+395 
-408 GDGGVERS
+408 
-416 GRSLMRVSLV
+416 
-426 SASKRLLQQ
+426 
-435 VQVMLLH
+435 
-442 FGIVARLTQDTRGTT
+442 
-457 WRLILTGARNLQRY
+457 
-471 AASIGFV
+471 
-478 SEAKRKA
+478 
-485 LEAILS
+485 
-491 DATGRVLSKTDF
+491 
-503 VPYLSAYV
+503 
-511 RRTATRHRE
+511 
-520 WLSKH
+520 
-525 NFDRPER
+525 
-532 LADAL
+532 
-537 PRLLEALTPEDAE
+537 
-550 FLCALAEGRY
+550 
-560 FFDPIVAIEDAGT
+560 
-573 QRVYS
+573 
-578 IRVAS
+578 
-583 DCHSFVANG
+583 
-592 FINHNTETRLT
+592 RLT

-878 AARREMIRRFGLT
+878 AARREMIRRFALT

-907 RLEQEKLAEE
+907 RLEQEKLADE

-989 IKRVSMDAYRSQ
+989 IKRVSLDAYRSQ

-1080 FASEGYLTMITRRG
+1080 FASEGYLTMITRGG

-1131 KDDVLLATRAGLAIR
+1131 TDDVLLVTRAGLAIR

-1196 TPLKEYR
+1196 TPLTEYR

-1267 LAEGDTVAAI
+1267 LAPGDTVAAI
-1277 TRIVLGKRLHEV
+1277 TRIVLGKRLHAV
-1289 DSARDGQNARG
+1289 DASRNGQDESE

>member
-86 VYPTLVRIAQDF
+86 VYPTLVRMAQDF

-136 GLIPIGKLAD
+136 GLIPISKLA
-146 LPSPPVSPSPNM
+146 SAEAGAEV
-158 LGEGELTPLSHSVG
+158 
-172 EGLGVRADRETPT
+172 
-185 ETAIDIAVRSVGGRT
+185 AIDIAVRSAGGRT

-221 GYELTGT
+221 GYELIGT

-273 VDLTPYYPDLSPS
+273 VDLTPYYPDLSPA

-592 FINHNTETRLT
+592 FINHNTEVRLT

-662 SEVVDALIYR
+662 SEIVDALIYR

-829 EHRRTVIE
+829 EHRRVVIE

-944 DLRMLKEKF
+944 DLRMLKEKY

-1080 FASEGYLTMITRRG
+1080 FASEGYLTMITRGG

-1267 LAEGDTVAAI
+1267 LAPGDTVAAI
-1277 TRIVLGKRLHEV
+1277 TRIVLGKRLHAV
-1289 DSARDGQNARG
+1289 DASRDGQDEGA

>member
-86 VYPTLVRIAQDF
+86 VYPTLVRMAQDF

-136 GLIPIGKLAD
+136 GLIPISKLA
-146 LPSPPVSPSPNM
+146 SAEA
-158 LGEGELTPLSHSVG
+158 GAE
-172 EGLGVRADRETPT
+172 A
-185 ETAIDIAVRSVGGRT
+185 AIDIAVRSVGGRT

-221 GYELTGT
+221 GYELIGT

-273 VDLTPYYPDLSPS
+273 VDLTPYYPDLSPA

-294 QLDEPLAF
+294 QLNEPLAF

-471 AASIGFV
+471 TASIGFV

-520 WLSKH
+520 WLGKH

-592 FINHNTETRLT
+592 FINHNTEVRLT

-662 SEVVDALIYR
+662 GEVVDALIYR

-829 EHRRTVIE
+829 EHRRVVIE

-944 DLRMLKEKF
+944 DLRTLKEKY
-953 GDARRTRIIA
+953 GDGRRTRIIA

-1080 FASEGYLTMITRRG
+1080 FASEGYLTMITRGG

-1146 FPESDVPVR
+1146 FPETDVPVR

-1196 TPLKEYR
+1196 TPLTEYR

-1267 LAEGDTVAAI
+1267 LAPGDTVAAI
-1277 TRIVLGKRLHEV
+1277 TRIVLGKRLHAV
-1289 DSARDGQNARG
+1289 DASRDGQDASA

>member
-86 VYPTLVRIAQDF
+86 VYPTLVRLAQDF

-136 GLIPIGKLAD
+136 GLVPIGRLAD
-146 LPSPPVSPSPNM
+146 ASSD
-158 LGEGELTPLSHSVG
+158 GEAPIEVM
-172 EGLGVRADRETPT
+172 
-185 ETAIDIAVRSVGGRT
+185 VRSAGGRE
-200 QRAERWF
+200 QRAVRWF

-228 PNHPVLVCLA
+228 PNHPVLVCLP
-238 DTTGKPRLAW
+238 DGDGKPRLAW
-248 KTLDTLQVGDYLV
+248 KTLDALQAGDYLV
-261 IDRGVETHAGTP
+261 IDRGVETRAGTTL
-273 VDLTPYYPDLSPS
+273 DLTPYYPALSPGAH
-286 TRRHALPT
+286 RHTLPSH
-294 QLDEPLAF
+294 LDETLAF

-309 EGTLADDRIEF
+309 EGTLGNDRIEF
-320 TCTPGEFADEFV
+320 TCTPGEFADEFMHG
-332 RCWARVFPD
+332 WTRVFPD
-341 CRLHQWLRP
+341 CRLHRWLRP
-350 PVGFGKRPFW
+350 PVEFGKRPFW

-373 GNLGLHGRS
+373 ANLGLQGRS
-382 AERVVPEAILRSP
+382 ADRAVPEAILRSP

-408 GDGGVERS
+408 GDGCVERS
-416 GRSLMRVSLV
+416 GRNLMRVSLV
-426 SASKRLLQQ
+426 SSSARLLQQ
-435 VQVMLLH
+435 VQVMLLQ
-442 FGIVARLTQDTRGTT
+442 FGIVARRVRDSRGCG
-457 WRLILTGARNLQRY
+457 RLILTGARTLQRF

-485 LEAILS
+485 LDALLN
-491 DATGRVLSKTDF
+491 DATGRVLSKTDY

-511 RRTATRHRE
+511 RRAARRHRE
-520 WLSKH
+520 WLHKH
-525 NFDRPER
+525 NFDRPDR
-532 LADAL
+532 LGDAL
-537 PRLLEALTPEDAE
+537 PRLLEALPPEDAE

-560 FFDPIVAIEDAGT
+560 FFDPVVSIEDAGQ

-578 IRVAS
+578 IRVDSA
-583 DCHSFVANG
+583 CHSFVANG
-592 FINHNTETRLT
+592 FINHNTEVRLT

-672 LEHPN
+672 LEHPT

-711 RGSIVMQAKTQ
+711 RGSVVMQAKTQ

-796 HTQMRTTFGAILLA
+796 HTQMRSTFGVILLA

-829 EHRRTVIE
+829 EHRRVVIE

-878 AARREMIRRFGLT
+878 VARREMIRRFGLT

-907 RLEQEKLAEE
+907 RLEQQKLADE
-917 YRGLLREITRLEHI
+917 YRGLLREIARLEHI

-944 DLRMLKEKF
+944 DLRTQKEKY

-976 EEETLVLITRDGY
+976 EEETLILITRDGY

-1080 FASEGYLTMITRRG
+1080 FASEGYLTMITRGG

-1155 GRTAG
+1155 SRTAG

-1215 NVTRKTGSVVAA
+1215 NVTRKTGAVVAA
-1227 EVVEKDDKVILVTAN
+1227 EVVEKDDKLILVTLE
-1242 GKGIR
+1242 R
-1247 LRVADLR
+1247 
-1254 ITGRIAQGVKLID
+1254 
-1267 LAEGDTVAAI
+1267 EGHSAA
-1277 TRIVLGKRLHEV
+1277 RGGFAHHRA
-1289 DSARDGQNARG
+1289 DSARREAD

>member
-86 VYPTLVRIAQDF
+86 VYPTLVRMAQDF

-136 GLIPIGKLAD
+136 GLIPISKLA
-146 LPSPPVSPSPNM
+146 SAEAGAEV
-158 LGEGELTPLSHSVG
+158 
-172 EGLGVRADRETPT
+172 
-185 ETAIDIAVRSVGGRT
+185 AIDIAVRSAGGRT

-221 GYELTGT
+221 GYELIGT

-273 VDLTPYYPDLSPS
+273 VDLTPYYPDLSPA

-560 FFDPIVAIEDAGT
+560 FFDPIVAIEDAGI

-583 DCHSFVANG
+583 ECHSFVANG
-592 FINHNTETRLT
+592 FINHNTEVRLT

-765 LADYSDRTGMRV
+765 IADYSDRTGMRV

-796 HTQMRTTFGAILLA
+796 HTQLRTTFGAILLA

-829 EHRRTVIE
+829 EHRRVVIE

-878 AARREMIRRFGLT
+878 VARREMIRRFGLT

-944 DLRMLKEKF
+944 ELRTLKEKY

-989 IKRVSMDAYRSQ
+989 IKRVSLDAYRSQ

-1080 FASEGYLTMITRRG
+1080 FASEGYLTMITRGG

-1131 KDDVLLATRAGLAIR
+1131 NDEVILVTRAGLAIR

-1169 DDALVAACRVQPDA
+1169 DDALVAACRVQPNA

-1196 TPLKEYR
+1196 TPLTEYR

-1267 LAEGDTVAAI
+1267 LAPGDTVAAI
-1277 TRIVLGKRLHEV
+1277 TRIVLGKRLHAV
-1289 DSARDGQNARG
+1289 DASRDGQDTGE

>member
-86 VYPTLVRIAQDF
+86 VYPTLVRMAQDF

-136 GLIPIGKLAD
+136 GLIPIGKLA
-146 LPSPPVSPSPNM
+146 SAEAGAEV
-158 LGEGELTPLSHSVG
+158 
-172 EGLGVRADRETPT
+172 
-185 ETAIDIAVRSVGGRT
+185 AIDIAVRSAGGRT

-221 GYELTGT
+221 GYELIGT

-273 VDLTPYYPDLSPS
+273 VDLTPYYPDLSPA

-511 RRTATRHRE
+511 RRMATRHRE

-592 FINHNTETRLT
+592 FINHNTEVRLT
-603 PIAMEMLADIDK
+603 PIAIEMLADIDN

-765 LADYSDRTGMRV
+765 IADYSDRTGMRV

-829 EHRRTVIE
+829 EHRRVVIE

-878 AARREMIRRFGLT
+878 VARREMIRRFGLT

-944 DLRMLKEKF
+944 ELRMLKEKY

-989 IKRVSMDAYRSQ
+989 IKRVSLDAYRSQ

-1131 KDDVLLATRAGLAIR
+1131 NDEVILVTRAGLAIR

-1169 DDALVAACRVQPDA
+1169 DDALVAACRVQPNA

-1196 TPLKEYR
+1196 TPLTEYR

-1267 LAEGDTVAAI
+1267 LAPGDTVAAI
-1277 TRIVLGKRLHEV
+1277 TRIVLGKRLHAV
-1289 DSARDGQNARG
+1289 DASRDGQDTGE

>member
-86 VYPTLVRIAQDF
+86 VYPTLVRMAQDF

-136 GLIPIGKLAD
+136 GLIPISKLA
-146 LPSPPVSPSPNM
+146 SAEAGAEV
-158 LGEGELTPLSHSVG
+158 
-172 EGLGVRADRETPT
+172 
-185 ETAIDIAVRSVGGRT
+185 AIDIAVRSAGGRT

-207 DCGEHPTL
+207 DCGEHLTL

-221 GYELTGT
+221 GYELIGT

-273 VDLTPYYPDLSPS
+273 VDLTPYYPDLSPA

-592 FINHNTETRLT
+592 FINHNTEVRLT

-662 SEVVDALIYR
+662 SEIVDALIYR

-765 LADYSDRTGMRV
+765 IADYSDRTGMRV

-829 EHRRTVIE
+829 EHRRVVIE

-878 AARREMIRRFGLT
+878 AARREMIRRFALT

-907 RLEQEKLAEE
+907 RLEQEKLADE

-944 DLRMLKEKF
+944 DLRMLKEKY

-1080 FASEGYLTMITRRG
+1080 FASEGYLTMITRGG

-1131 KDDVLLATRAGLAIR
+1131 KDDVLLVTRAGLAIR

-1160 GVKAIRLGK
+1160 GVRAIRLGK

-1196 TPLKEYR
+1196 TPLTEYR

-1267 LAEGDTVAAI
+1267 LAPGDTVAAI
-1277 TRIVLGKRLHEV
+1277 TRIVLGKRLHAV
-1289 DSARDGQNARG
+1289 DASRNGQDESE

>member
-86 VYPTLVRIAQDF
+86 VYPTLVRMAQDF

-136 GLIPIGKLAD
+136 GLIPISKLA
-146 LPSPPVSPSPNM
+146 SAEAGAEV
-158 LGEGELTPLSHSVG
+158 
-172 EGLGVRADRETPT
+172 
-185 ETAIDIAVRSVGGRT
+185 AIDIAVRSAGGRT

-221 GYELTGT
+221 GYELIGT

-248 KTLDTLQVGDYLV
+248 KTLDTLQVGEYLV

-273 VDLTPYYPDLSPS
+273 VDLTPYYPDLSPA

-435 VQVMLLH
+435 VQVILLH

-520 WLSKH
+520 WLGKH

-537 PRLLEALTPEDAE
+537 PRLLEALSPEDAE

-583 DCHSFVANG
+583 ECHSFVANG
-592 FINHNTETRLT
+592 FINHNTEVRLT

-662 SEVVDALIYR
+662 SEIVDALIYR

-878 AARREMIRRFGLT
+878 VARREMIRRFALT

-907 RLEQEKLAEE
+907 RLEQEKLADE

-944 DLRMLKEKF
+944 DLRTLKEKY

-1080 FASEGYLTMITRRG
+1080 FASEGYLTMITRGG

-1196 TPLKEYR
+1196 TPLTEYR

-1267 LAEGDTVAAI
+1267 LAPGDTVAAI
-1277 TRIVLGKRLHEV
+1277 TRIVLGKRLHAV
-1289 DSARDGQNARG
+1289 DASRDGQDASA

>member
-86 VYPTLVRIAQDF
+86 VYPTLVRMAQDF

-136 GLIPIGKLAD
+136 GLIPISKLA
-146 LPSPPVSPSPNM
+146 SA
-158 LGEGELTPLSHSVG
+158 EAEA
-172 EGLGVRADRETPT
+172 EA
-185 ETAIDIAVRSVGGRT
+185 AIDIAVRSVGGRT

-221 GYELTGT
+221 GYELIGT

-261 IDRGVETHAGTP
+261 IDRGIETQAGTP
-273 VDLTPYYPDLSPS
+273 VDLTPYYPTLSPA
-286 TRRHALPT
+286 TRRHTLPT

-373 GNLGLHGRS
+373 GNLGLRGRS

-408 GDGGVERS
+408 GDGCVERS

-592 FINHNTETRLT
+592 FINHNTEVRLT

-829 EHRRTVIE
+829 EHRRVVIE

-878 AARREMIRRFGLT
+878 AARREMIRRFALT

-907 RLEQEKLAEE
+907 RLEQEKLADE

-944 DLRMLKEKF
+944 DLRTLKEKF

-1080 FASEGYLTMITRRG
+1080 FASEGYLTMITRGG

-1131 KDDVLLATRAGLAIR
+1131 KDDVLLVTRAGLAIR

-1169 DDALVAACRVQPDA
+1169 DDALVAACRVLPDA

-1196 TPLKEYR
+1196 TPLAEYR

-1215 NVTRKTGSVVAA
+1215 NVTRKTGNVVAA
-1227 EVVEKDDKVILVTAN
+1227 EVVEKDDKLILVTTN
-1242 GKGIR
+1242 SKGIR

-1289 DSARDGQNARG
+1289 DSARDGQNAGK

>member
-1 MSSPIGREVLQVP
+1 
-14 VEEEMKRSYLDY
+14 MKRSYLDY

-86 VYPTLVRIAQDF
+86 VYPTLVRMAQDF

-119 AAMRYC
+119 AAMRY
-125 LTGDALVRTAE
+125 
-136 GLIPIGKLAD
+136 
-146 LPSPPVSPSPNM
+146 
-158 LGEGELTPLSHSVG
+158 
-172 EGLGVRADRETPT
+172 T
-185 ETAIDIAVRSVGGRT
+185 EV
-200 QRAERWF
+200 
-207 DCGEHPTL
+207 
-215 RVRTRY
+215 
-221 GYELTGT
+221 
-228 PNHPVLVCLA
+228 
-238 DTTGKPRLAW
+238 
-248 KTLDTLQVGDYLV
+248 
-261 IDRGVETHAGTP
+261 
-273 VDLTPYYPDLSPS
+273 
-286 TRRHALPT
+286 
-294 QLDEPLAF
+294 
-302 LMGALVA
+302 
-309 EGTLADDRIEF
+309 
-320 TCTPGEFADEFV
+320 
-332 RCWARVFPD
+332 
-341 CRLHQWLRP
+341 
-350 PVGFGKRPFW
+350 
-360 QMQVVSQQVVRLL
+360 
-373 GNLGLHGRS
+373 
-382 AERVVPEAILRSP
+382 
-395 QAVQAAFLRGLFE
+395 
-408 GDGGVERS
+408 
-416 GRSLMRVSLV
+416 
-426 SASKRLLQQ
+426 
-435 VQVMLLH
+435 
-442 FGIVARLTQDTRGTT
+442 
-457 WRLILTGARNLQRY
+457 
-471 AASIGFV
+471 
-478 SEAKRKA
+478 
-485 LEAILS
+485 
-491 DATGRVLSKTDF
+491 
-503 VPYLSAYV
+503 
-511 RRTATRHRE
+511 
-520 WLSKH
+520 
-525 NFDRPER
+525 
-532 LADAL
+532 
-537 PRLLEALTPEDAE
+537 
-550 FLCALAEGRY
+550 
-560 FFDPIVAIEDAGT
+560 
-573 QRVYS
+573 
-578 IRVAS
+578 
-583 DCHSFVANG
+583 
-592 FINHNTETRLT
+592 RLT

-677 CTLEPILKLLPGP
+677 GTLEPILKLLPGP

-729 KSAIVITELP
+729 KTAIVITELP
-739 YQVSKARLIEQIAA
+739 YQVSKARLIEQIAT

-765 LADYSDRTGMRV
+765 IADYSDRTGMRV

-796 HTQMRTTFGAILLA
+796 HTQLRTTFGAILLA

-829 EHRRTVIE
+829 EHRRMVIE

-878 AARREMIRRFGLT
+878 AARRTMIQRFGLT

-907 RLEQEKLAEE
+907 RLEQEKIAEE

-936 QVEQIIKD
+936 QVEAIIKD
-944 DLRMLKEKF
+944 DLRTLKEKF
-953 GDARRTRIIA
+953 GDPRRTRIIA

-976 EEETLVLITRDGY
+976 EEEMLVLITRDGY

-1080 FASEGYLTMITRRG
+1080 FDAPGYLTMITRKG

-1117 ESGDSLGWVLHTSG
+1117 EPGDSLGWVLHTSG
-1131 KDDVLLATRAGLAIR
+1131 SDDVLLVTKAGLAIR
-1146 FPESDVPVR
+1146 FPETDVPVR
-1155 GRTAG
+1155 SRAAG
-1160 GVKAIRLGK
+1160 GVKAITLGK

-1183 LLLVVSENGFGKC
+1183 MLLVVSENGFGKC

-1210 GIFTM
+1210 GIYTM

-1242 GKGIR
+1242 SKGIR

-1267 LAEGDTVAAI
+1267 LAEGDTVTAI
-1277 TRIVLGKRLHEV
+1277 TRVVLGKRLQEV
-1289 DSARDGQNARG
+1289 EAGREG